1 MNTNVRQIRE
11 FQAVRDAIA
20 STGLSPAPLFRNL
33 NAEQRRGNRGLAVVE
48 NALRLRRQFRDE
60 FTNQPGPEAA

>member
-1 MNTNVRQIRE
+1 MSTNVRQIRE

-20 STGLSPAPLFRNL
+20 STGLNPAPLFRNL
-33 NAEQRRGNRGLAVVE
+33 NAEQRRGNRGLSVVE